1 MGSPRNA
8 DKMCPKTIPST
19 NAHKMDKQVEIY
31 IKQTYEKFFN
41 FIDFY
46 LETNILHCAFV
57 RFSILLVRKTYQ

>member
-1 MGSPRNA
+1 
-8 DKMCPKTIPST
+8 
-19 NAHKMDKQVEIY
+19 MDKQVEIY

-46 LETNILHCAFV
+46 LETNILHRAFV